1 MPTKAVLRHVR
12 VETPRT
18 NHQRKCA
25 AHKSGKNAHYILAGD
40 IHLVI
45 VEDDKE
51 IRYCPAAATEIL
63 DRIQADLD
71 HLRRQF
77 GVLEQTAPDT

>member
-1 MPTKAVLRHVR
+1 MPTKSVLRHVR

-25 AHKSGKNAHYILAGD
+25 AHKSGKKAHYLLAGD
-40 IHLVI
+40 THLVI

-63 DRIQADLD
+63 NRVLADLEN
-71 HLRRQF
+71 LRNQL
-77 GVLEQTAPDT
+77 GVLE